1 MVVLLVLLLSG
12 SIAHAQTTWTVTDN
26 GDSGNGT
33 LRSAVADAGNG
44 DTIAFDLPPDSV
56 ITLTSGQI
64 AIDVDLT
71 IAGPGAA
78 DLTVSG
84 NGSSRVFSIS
94 HGADVSINH
103 ITIANGHVTN
113 AQGGGIR
120 NAGSLTITDCVMSNN
135 TVSGSSTSIARI
147 GGAIGNVA
155 TSAGSASLTVERCT
169 FENNSSSGEGGGIGS
184 FNLAATTADL
194 TVRDSTLT
202 DNEAVYGGAIA
213 QYSQSGGTALGVLI
227 NTTVSN
233 NSSTLDGGG
242 IDSDVLTGNGINQ
255 LTLINSTVHG
265 NSASRS
271 GGGLSSTISGSLYRY
286 RNTIVAGNTASVA
299 ADEIQQTSLG
309 TDTVFQGG
317 NLIGNDAGLV
327 FYSSHSSDQIG
338 TSTDPIPALLGP
350 LADNGGPTP
359 THMPEPGSPA
369 IDAALDLFCPDTD
382 QRGESRPVDGNEDGT
397 AACDIGAVEI
407 QSDEIVDVAMDF
419 DPVSLDFGEVEV
431 GDSSP
436 PLTVNL
442 NNTGEADLSGLAFAL
457 SDVDFEVDSDDCSG
471 GIPVGGSCEVV
482 VTFMPSSTGP
492 AGATLAVG
500 STQNASADLPM
511 SGTGIPRPDLIFQDR
526 FQDFGE

>member
-1 MVVLLVLLLSG
+1 MVVLLGLLLSG

-44 DTIAFDLPPDSV
+44 DTIVFDLPPASV

-64 AIDVDLT
+64 AIGVDLT
-71 IAGPGAA
+71 ISGPGAA

-84 NGSSRVFSIS
+84 NGSSRVFNIS
-94 HGADVSINH
+94 HGADVSINN
-103 ITIANGHVTN
+103 ITIANGQVTN

-120 NAGSLTITDCVMSNN
+120 NAGSLTITDCVMRDNA
-135 TVSGSSTSIARI
+135 VSGSSTSIARI
-147 GGAIGNVA
+147 GGAIGNAA

-227 NTTVSN
+227 NTTISN

-350 LADNGGPTP
+350 LTDNGGPTP

-382 QRGESRPVDGNEDGT
+382 QRGESRPVDGNNDGT
-397 AACDIGAVEI
+397 AVCDIGAVEI

-419 DPVSLDFGEVEV
+419 DPVSLEFGEVEV

-436 PLTVNL
+436 LTVNL
-442 NNTGEADLSGLAFAL
+442 HNTGDADLSGLAFAL
-457 SDVDFEVDSDDCSG
+457 STVDFEVDADDCSG
-471 GIPVGGSCEVV
+471 GIPVGESCEVV
-482 VTFMPSSTGP
+482 VTFTPSSTGP
-492 AGATLAVG
+492 AGATLAVD
-500 STQNASADLPM
+500 STQNASTGLPM
-511 SGTGIPRPDLIFQDR
+511 SGIGIPRPDEIFRDR
-526 FQDFGE
+526 FQGLDE